1 VLFWRENLSIRCIL
15 RNREQS
21 LIHPRL
27 LIGLDES
34 PTGYSLAR
42 CSPAWLTSASPAK
55 DMMQHALAS
64 VNDQKKRL
72 RLRLASRIIRAVTG
86 GWPIFTMNTSTNKTK
101 QALIPA
107 NIANPMNDW

>member
-21 LIHPRL
+21 LIHLRL

-34 PTGYSLAR
+34 PVGYSLAR
-42 CSPAWLTSASPAK
+42 CYPAWLTSASPAK

-64 VNDQKKRL
+64 VNDQKNDYDC
-72 RLRLASRIIRAVTG
+72 A
-86 GWPIFTMNTSTNKTK
+86 WPLESSE
-101 QALIPA
+101 Q
-107 NIANPMNDW
+107 